1 LTSSEYNKQNKELKQ
16 NKLPRIEKKKNYVVA
31 ERALRRTMLDGRTAC
46 SNVDIAHIAEDGN
59 GRGGVDFDVDIDIDV
74 GTPMFA
80 TTFPLSINMS

>member
-1 LTSSEYNKQNKELKQ
+1 
-16 NKLPRIEKKKNYVVA
+16 
-31 ERALRRTMLDGRTAC
+31 MLDGRTAC